1 MANILLFYIK
11 TTIKIEESKFY
22 VTFIKIP
29 PPEMQTTLCK
39 YYKKISESIPAFG
52 DEIHYALI
60 AVLTCAGSTGCSLWR
75 E

>member
-11 TTIKIEESKFY
+11 TTIKIEESRFS

-29 PPEMQTTLCK
+29 HRKCK
-39 YYKKISESIPAFG
+39 LHFANIIKISESIPAFG